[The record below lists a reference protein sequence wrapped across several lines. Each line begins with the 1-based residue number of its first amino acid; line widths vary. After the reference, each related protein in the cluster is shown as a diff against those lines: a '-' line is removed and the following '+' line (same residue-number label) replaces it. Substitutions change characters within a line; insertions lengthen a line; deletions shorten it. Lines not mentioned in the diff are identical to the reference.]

1 MKRLTVALTHSA
13 SCSCAFQE
21 NFEHAKAF
29 NHLCERMSDDEFIAS
44 TQPTPISAPAA
55 STDPAP
61 SCTLLLGR
69 AIIEVGPAFDIS
81 PAVLSDLRYQ
91 EEESSSALAS
101 RASRNDAGQ
110 NDGDDDDHDSEDDQ
124 YERENRDGTPA
135 SEIYRELG
143 MESRGTQ
150 TDSELPEGWV
160 FVNRGMVFDDA
171 EPSTAVG
178 RTVTD
183 ANGNPMEI
191 PVVSSFVEFVLN
203 GEGNDQHQVDDI
215 DRNIN
220 VDIQISQASPNVPSS
235 PVPDSEVGVELFQN
249 VAFQRELAISGS
261 ISRQESIVED
271 LVASNEPRADEA
283 MDVDVDV
290 DLALEPQETRLL
302 ASMNES
308 LPVLRPLDREPL
320 FQSLALSRARQET
333 ASPRSSPA
341 PEGIRA

>member
-1 MKRLTVALTHSA
+1 
-13 SCSCAFQE
+13 
-21 NFEHAKAF
+21 
-29 NHLCERMSDDEFIAS
+29 MSDDDFIAS
-44 TQPTPISAPAA
+44 TQPTPISAPGTT
-55 STDPAP
+55 TDPAP
-61 SCTLLLGR
+61 SSTLLLCR
-69 AIIEVGPAFDIS
+69 AIIELGPAFDIS

-91 EEESSSALAS
+91 EEESSNALAS

-124 YERENRDGTPA
+124 DERENRDDTPA

-143 MESRGTQ
+143 MESRGIQ
-150 TDSELPEGWV
+150 TDSGIPEGWALTHV
-160 FVNRGMVFDDA
+160 GMALRDA
-171 EPSTAVG
+171 EPATAVG

-183 ANGNPMEI
+183 ANGNPMDI

-203 GEGNDQHQVDDI
+203 GAENDQHQINDI

-220 VDIQISQASPNVPSS
+220 VDIRISQASPNVPSS
-235 PVPDSEVGVELFQN
+235 PVPDSEVGVELFQD
-249 VAFQRELAISGS
+249 VAFQRELAVSGS

-271 LVASNEPRADEA
+271 LVASNENRPDDA
-283 MDVDVDV
+283 MDVDLV
-290 DLALEPQETRLL
+290 LGTEGTGSLG
-302 ASMNES
+302 SMNQT
-308 LPVLRPLDREPL
+308 VLTPLNREPI